1 MIRLLVCNQRGGVGK
16 TTTVVTLARCF
27 AEKGKRTL
35 VIDMDP
41 QGSIQSLLGLNP
53 QYHLYN
59 FLIERRTLN
68 DCVVHMDGI
77 EGGSLDI
84 LASNRSTNEAEIM
97 LYKETLREFILAT
110 LMREAERD
118 YDIVLVDTSPSIS
131 LFQNCAAVYCQ
142 NTLIPIDMDVLSVQ
156 GAYATIHAQGA
167 LLTMLQNA
175 NQQIPMRIV
184 GLLPLKVHRGLQST
198 DIVLRSLQ
206 KMSEQLAIPVL
217 PAIRTDQAI
226 QRAGRKKAF
235 LSDIEP
241 KSKALEDYMILAEHL
256 IQTIEEPH
264 ASAQASAQA

>member
-1 MIRLLVCNQRGGVGK
+1 MSRSAEFCRSLLALSSAGSEMIGFNRLRGCSAKAEGYGRGTNSKRSAKSFQGRTNLIRLLVCNQRGGVGK

-41 QGSIQSLLGLNP
+41 QGSIQSLLGLTP

-68 DCVVHMDGI
+68 DCVVHMNGL
-77 EGGSLDI
+77 ETGSLDI

-110 LMREAERD
+110 LMRDAEKD
-118 YDIVLVDTSPSIS
+118 YDVVLVDTSPSIS

-142 NTLIPIDMDVLSVQ
+142 NTIIPIDMDVLSVQ
-156 GAYATIHAQGA
+156 GAYATLHAQGA
-167 LLTMLQNA
+167 LLGMLQNA
-175 NQQIPMRIV
+175 NQQIPMRII

-198 DIVLRSLQ
+198 DYGP
-206 KMSEQLAIPVL
+206 E
-217 PAIRTDQAI
+217 
-226 QRAGRKKAF
+226 
-235 LSDIEP
+235 
-241 KSKALEDYMILAEHL
+241 
-256 IQTIEEPH
+256 
-264 ASAQASAQA
+264 